1 MSNLSD
7 SGPQRNVRSLLP
19 ALSNIDFALN
29 AADRGFVSFP
39 LGVNSAEPAFDE
51 GDAMA
56 TKSKVMLR
64 HWWDENPKYNIGF
77 SLENLLTLRINS
89 TRWATSTFKS
99 LDALLVAHGVPF
111 SVKTVRKLSAAP
123 DEVVEVCLHFLL
135 PDGATVE
142 ARSDVLFE
150 GIDVLSSD
158 DFVVGPGSMIDGDAC
173 EFVGDNALSLAT
185 PWLLEACG
193 VQLADHEEE
202 ITLAATAVRTVAPP
216 IAAEEIAAADVA
228 PLVATHLPTESETV
242 TNVVPMKKAA
252 TAVTAEPKQIVKT
265 KLDWALEA
273 ARYIPVHPLRWYVDP
288 GPHASQKER
297 DAAVTAAKAPLLD
310 HWPNLATQDPEQIRK
325 WWTQSPTANIGGA
338 TNDLIVIDVDP
349 RKGGAETLEF
359 LRLIYDFPET
369 AMTNTQ
375 GGGQHLFY
383 VAPDGNPVK
392 GGNDKLGQGID
403 IQARG
408 KYVVMPGST
417 IDGRPYT
424 RANDRPIAFAP
435 QWILDELKAAKPKTA
450 AAGKRVAPDDE
461 HARTA
466 AEHWLDRK
474 APRAESGNRDNTAI
488 TVALKLGDFGC
499 GYDTRLDIMLGW
511 NETHCEPPLDLED
524 LQRICNS
531 AGHNRENAIGCL
543 HRDAPGFEP
552 VEIDESKA
560 PTAAAIP
567 TAKIGDVGAWENE
580 PNAIF
585 VDHLKPT
592 DLPAGVLP
600 VVEQFARDSARRL
613 GVDAG
618 APAAALVTA
627 LGSLVPAGNRLQI
640 RQRDTKWTVK
650 PILWTA
656 IIAPSGS
663 NKSATINAAM
673 DPVKTLQQ
681 KWRKTF
687 TADEHRRKRDET
699 RRAAA
704 EKVNKAKPENTDQ
717 VFEGEAEAEKTKFR
731 QKIYNDATTEA
742 LAVALCENPE
752 GLLYHADELAG
763 WLAGMDAYRAKG
775 GKDRA
780 FWLQAKEGG
789 DFIVNRKLSERICV
803 ENCAISVLGGIQPD
817 KIKALKTSMSDD
829 GLLQRFTPI
838 VLHRRDNGADIDPD
852 KALDDRV
859 STAANAIAEAGNN
872 TLFRFSPEADAELHA
887 IEAFKA
893 GEIARPDASPTL
905 CQWLDKMPNEFGRLS
920 LVFHFIE
927 HYGASGA
934 AVDTL
939 PATVIGRG
947 TAERARRYL
956 TEFVYSHALT
966 FYLKDLGAST
976 MDEHAL
982 WIAGFVLARGLQA
995 ISSRDIYRVYPALK
1009 SPEKRGL
1016 IVATMRVL
1024 EMHDWV
1030 KPAHVDRHGVEDR
1043 WTVNPAVHDGRFE
1056 EIAATERRRRD
1067 GVQEGI
1073 KQGAA
1078 A

>member
-1 MSNLSD
+1 MTVVLESKLN
-7 SGPQRNVRSLLP
+7 
-19 ALSNIDFALN
+19 FALKAGRRGLRAYPMAPN
-29 AADRGFVSFP
+29 SDEAAFPEADCVATCDESQLSEWWQEDPDR
-39 LGVNSAEPAFDE
+39 
-51 GDAMA
+51 
-56 TKSKVMLR
+56 
-64 HWWDENPKYNIGF
+64 NIGIATD
-77 SLENLLTLRINS
+77 NLLALR
-89 TRWATSTFKS
+89 
-99 LDALLVAHGVPF
+99 
-111 SVKTVRKLSAAP
+111 VKTSAGATALGHLLGSHQDTP
-123 DEVVEVCLHFLL
+123 KTTRIALINGKETETHAIFLL
-135 PDGATVE
+135 PKGANPQ
-142 ARSDVLFE
+142 ARTDIVPGVDVLAFD
-150 GIDVLSSD
+150 DVI
-158 DFVVGPGSMIDGDAC
+158 FGPGSVLGDTSC
-173 EFVGDNALSLAT
+173 EFANERPAARA
-185 PWLLEACG
+185 PQWLMEVCG
-193 VQLADHEEE
+193 VE
-202 ITLAATAVRTVAPP
+202 
-216 IAAEEIAAADVA
+216 
-228 PLVATHLPTESETV
+228 LPESKTM
-242 TNVVPMKKAA
+242 TNVVPLKRSAA
-252 TAVTAEPKQIVKT
+252 AAAPTTAAIKT

-273 ARYIPVHPLRWYVDP
+273 SQHVPVHPCRWYVDP
-288 GPHASQKER
+288 GPDANPDER
-297 DAAVTAAKAPLLD
+297 KKAIRAAKEPLTKWKD
-310 HWPNLATQDPEQIRK
+310 LATQDSEQIRK
-325 WWTQSPTANIGGA
+325 WWGQWPDANIGGV
-338 TNDLIVIDVDP
+338 TNQLLVLDVD
-349 RKGGAETLEF
+349 KQNGGCETFEF
-359 LRLIYDFPET
+359 LRLVEDFPET
-369 AMTNTQ
+369 MTNNTQ

-383 VAPDGNPVK
+383 VLRAGEPLKNGTHT
-392 GGNDKLGQGID
+392 LGPGID
-403 IQARG
+403 VKTDG
-408 KYVVMPGST
+408 GYVMMPGST
-417 IDGRPYT
+417 IGGRSYT
-424 RANDRPIAFAP
+424 RANNAPIAFAP
-435 QWILDELKAAKPKTA
+435 PWIVEQCKNARPKTA
-450 AAGKRVAPDDE
+450 AAGKRIVEEDDIAIE
-461 HARTA
+461 LFTN
-466 AEHWLDRK
+466 WLRDH
-474 APRAESGNRDNTAI
+474 APRAQYGEIDDTTYR
-488 TVALKLGDFGC
+488 VATKGYDFGC
-499 GYDTRLDIMLGW
+499 SQTTVHDLMLGW
-511 NETHCEPPLDLED
+511 NETHCEPPGNIDRLAVVVD
-524 LQRICNS
+524 S
-531 AGHNRENAIGCL
+531 AERNRENAIGCSHPL
-543 HRDAPGFEP
+543 APGFEP
-552 VEIDESKA
+552 VDIDESKRPEA
-560 PTAAAIP
+560 VAGIP
-567 TAKIGDVGAWENE
+567 TAKIGDAGAWENE

-585 VDHLKPT
+585 VDHLKPA

-600 VVEQFARDSARRL
+600 EVVEQFARDSARRL

-627 LGSLVPAGNRLQI
+627 LGSLVPAGNRLQM

-687 TADEHRRKRDET
+687 TADEHKRKMDET
-699 RRAAA
+699 RRATA
-704 EKVNKAKPENTDQ
+704 EKANKSKPENTDQ
-717 VFEGEAEAEKTKFR
+717 VFEGETEAEKPRFR

-789 DFIVNRKLSERICV
+789 DFTVNRKLSERICV

-817 KIKALKTSMSDD
+817 KIKALKTGMADD

-852 KALDDRV
+852 KPLDDRV
-859 STAANAIAEAGNN
+859 STAANGIAEAGNN

-893 GEIARPDASPTL
+893 REIARPDASPTL

-920 LVFHFIE
+920 LVFHFVE

-934 AVDTL
+934 AGDTV
-939 PATVIGRG
+939 PAAIISRG

-982 WIAGFVLARGLQA
+982 WIAGFVLARGLPA
-995 ISSRDIYRVYPALK
+995 ISSRDIYRAYPALK
-1009 SPEKRGL
+1009 SPEKRSL
-1016 IVATMRVL
+1016 IAATMRVL

-1030 KPAHVDRHGVEDR
+1030 KPTHIDRHGAEDR

>member
-1 MSNLSD
+1 MSNLPD
-7 SGPQRNVRSLLP
+7 SGPQRNARSLLP

-29 AADRGFVSFP
+29 AADRGFVPFP

-51 GDAMA
+51 GDAMS
-56 TKSKVMLR
+56 TKNRVMLR
-64 HWWDENPKYNIGF
+64 HWWDENPKYNVGF
-77 SLENLLTLRINS
+77 SLENLLTLRINYA
-89 TRWATSTFKS
+89 RCAASTFES
-99 LDALLVAHGVPF
+99 LAALLVERGVPS
-111 SVKTVRKLSAAP
+111 SVKTTRVVSDTP
-123 DEVVEVCLHFLL
+123 DAVAEVCLHFLL

-150 GIDVLSSD
+150 GIEVLSSD
-158 DFVVGPGSMIDGDAC
+158 DFVVGPGSMVDGYLC
-173 EFVGDNALSLAT
+173 KFVGDNALSLAP

-193 VQLADHEEE
+193 VQLADREEE
-202 ITLAATAVRTVAPP
+202 TTPAAIAVKTVAPSLGT
-216 IAAEEIAAADVA
+216 EEIATPKDVA
-228 PLVATHLPTESETV
+228 PLVATHLPTESKTV

-252 TAVTAEPKQIVKT
+252 TVVTAEPKQIVKT

-273 ARYIPVHPLRWYVDP
+273 AQYIPVHPLRWYVDP

-297 DAAVTAAKAPLLD
+297 DEAVTTAKAALLD
-310 HWPNLATQDPEQIRK
+310 DWPNLATQDPQQIRK
-325 WWTQSPTANIGGA
+325 WWTQWPNANIGGA
-338 TNDLIVIDVDP
+338 TSGLIAVDIDP
-349 RKGGAETLEF
+349 RKGGDETFKF
-359 LRLIYDFPET
+359 LQLVNDFPET
-369 AMTNTQ
+369 AATNTQ
-375 GGGQHLFY
+375 GGGQHLLY
-383 VAPDGNPVK
+383 AAPGSKPFRN
-392 GGNDKLGQGID
+392 GNDKLGQGID
-403 IQARG
+403 IKAHG
-408 KYVVMPGST
+408 GYVLMPGST
-417 IDGRPYT
+417 IDSRSYT
-424 RANDRPIAFAP
+424 RRNKSPIAFAP
-435 QWILDELKAAKPKTA
+435 LWILDELNAAQPKGA

-461 HARTA
+461 QARA
-466 AEHWLDRK
+466 QAEHWLDRK

-488 TVALKLGDFGC
+488 TVALMLGDFGC
-499 GYDTRLDIMLGW
+499 GYDNSLDIMLGW
-511 NETHCEPPLDLED
+511 NESHCEPPLDLED

-531 AGHNRENAIGCL
+531 AGRNRQNAIGCR
-543 HRDAPGFEP
+543 HRDAPGFDP
-552 VEIDESKA
+552 FVIDESKA
-560 PTAAAIP
+560 PPA
-567 TAKIGDVGAWENE
+567 AWENE

-585 VDHLKPT
+585 VDHLKPA

-600 VVEQFARDSARRL
+600 DVVEQFARDSARRL

-627 LGSLVPAGNRLQI
+627 LGSLVPAGNRLQM

-704 EKVNKAKPENTDQ
+704 EKVTKARPENTDQ
-717 VFEGEAEAEKTKFR
+717 VFEGEAEAEKPRFR

-956 TEFVYSHALT
+956 TEFVYSHGLT

-982 WIAGFVLARGLQA
+982 WVAGFVLARGLRA

-1030 KPAHVDRHGVEDR
+1030 KPVHIDRHGAEDR
-1043 WTVNPAVHDGRFE
+1043 WSVNPAVHDGRFE

>member
-1 MSNLSD
+1 MSAPMSKM
-7 SGPQRNVRSLLP
+7 
-19 ALSNIDFALN
+19 DFAFN
-29 AADRGFVSFP
+29 AADRGFVPFP
-39 LGVNSAEPAFDE
+39 LGPDSDEPAFPQ

-56 TKSKVMLR
+56 TRNKTLLR
-64 HWWDENPKYNIGF
+64 HWWEEDPHCNVGI
-77 SLENLLTLRINS
+77 SLENLLTLRL
-89 TRWATSTFKS
+89 TKRCPPETLAQ
-99 LDALLVAHGVPF
+99 LALLFKEHDAPK
-111 SVKTVRKLSAAP
+111 SVCTRRTRP
-123 DEVVEVCLHFLL
+123 DDGAIEICLHFSL
-135 PDGATVE
+135 PDGAVVE
-142 ARSDVLFE
+142 AKSDVFFAGVDL
-150 GIDVLSSD
+150 LSTD
-158 DFVVGPGSMIDGDAC
+158 DFIVGPGSVIDRNVCA
-173 EFVGDNALSLAT
+173 FVNDKSLSQAS
-185 PWLLEACG
+185 PWLMEMCG
-193 VQLADHEEE
+193 VEL
-202 ITLAATAVRTVAPP
+202 P
-216 IAAEEIAAADVA
+216 AE
-228 PLVATHLPTESETV
+228 SKSM
-242 TNVVPMKKAA
+242 NVVALKKPVPVPPTSA
-252 TAVTAEPKQIVKT
+252 QKT
-265 KLDWALEA
+265 KKEWAKEA
-273 ARYIPVHPLRWYVDP
+273 AQYLPVFPLRGYVDP
-288 GPHASQKER
+288 GSNASPEQRE
-297 DAAVTAAKAPLLD
+297 AAVTAAKRPLLKD
-310 HWPNLATQDPEQIRK
+310 WQNHATQDLGQIDEMWDRH
-325 WWTQSPTANIGGA
+325 PNANIGGF
-338 TNDLIVIDVDP
+338 TQNHIVVDIDP
-349 RKGGAETLEF
+349 RKGGDETFAGLVATE
-359 LRLIYDFPET
+359 YDFPET
-369 AMTNTQ
+369 ATTRTQ
-375 GGGQHLFY
+375 GGGRHLIY
-383 VAPDGNPVK
+383 VAPDGPLS
-392 GGNDKLGQGID
+392 GGNDKLGNGVD
-403 IQARG
+403 VKAAG
-408 KYVVMPGST
+408 GLVVMPGST
-417 IDGRPYT
+417 IEGRMYA
-424 RANDRPIAFAP
+424 REDSRPPVFAP
-435 QWILDELKAAKPKTA
+435 PWLVAHLKAAKPKGD
-450 AAGKRVAPDDE
+450 AAGKRLVEEDDLAVE
-461 HARTA
+461 M
-466 AEHWLDRK
+466 AERWLNDH
-474 APRAESGNRDNTAI
+474 APRAEMGNRDNTAYWI
-488 TVALKLGDFGC
+488 GAKFGDFGC
-499 GYDTRLDIMLGW
+499 GYTTRLDLLLRW
-511 NETHCEPPLDLED
+511 NDTHCDPPLDMED
-524 LQRICNS
+524 LERIAQS
-531 AGHNRENAIGCL
+531 AGSSRENAIGSAHPL
-543 HRDAPGFEP
+543 RPGFDS

-567 TAKIGDVGAWENE
+567 TAAISDAGTWENE

-585 VDHLKPT
+585 VDHLKPA

-600 VVEQFARDSARRL
+600 DVVEQFARDSALRL

-627 LGSLVPAGNRLQI
+627 LGSLVPAGNRLQM

-687 TADEHRRKRDET
+687 TADEHKRKLDDT
-699 RRAAA
+699 RRATA
-704 EKVNKAKPENTDQ
+704 EKVNKAKVENTDQ
-717 VFEGEAEAEKTKFR
+717 VFEGEAKAEKPRFR

-803 ENCAISVLGGIQPD
+803 ENCAIAVLGGIQPD

-859 STAANAIAEAGNN
+859 STAANAIAEAANN

-893 GEIARPDASPTL
+893 REIARPDASPTL

-934 AVDTL
+934 AVGTP
-939 PATVIGRG
+939 PAAIISRD

-982 WIAGFVLARGLQA
+982 WIAGFALARGLPV
-995 ISSRDIYRVYPALK
+995 ISSRDIYRAYPALK
-1009 SPEKRGL
+1009 SPEKRSL
-1016 IVATMRVL
+1016 IAATMRVL

-1030 KPAHVDRHGVEDR
+1030 KPVHIDRHGVEDR